1 MNANMTIATPKTH
14 KAPTGTVELIHGRA
28 RSTTLLATGLPV
40 GLMIETTS
48 GAKGYYT
55 LSPEKV
61 CTRWGWQQVGWQL
74 VKEIEGEEHEGEVYH
89 LPLDVTACDCPDAKY
104 RNRECRHMRAVAAVL
119 KACGWEG

>member
-1 MNANMTIATPKTH
+1 MNANMTRTAPKQH

-40 GLMIETTS
+40 GLMIETTA
-48 GAKGYYT
+48 GKGYYT

-61 CTRWGWQQVGWQL
+61 CTRWGWTQIGWQL

-89 LPLDVTACDCPDAKY
+89 LPLDVAACDCPDAKY
-104 RNRECRHMRAVAAVL
+104 RNRECKHMRAVAAVL
-119 KACGWEG
+119 KALGWEG